1 MLTDKA
7 SIEKGIRFWS
17 VGILGGLLVML
28 GASLYFIDQEKKEAE
43 ARLYETAE
51 YVKVQSSSVTHYNEA
66 SESQALLRLIESVRQ
81 VGTNLKAEKETGRS
95 TEEALLQQNIR
106 GLWLSGILILD
117 EKGETTESF
126 TKMPSAEEALAGI
139 LSRDVVKD
147 CARYPEK
154 TYSQRLRLP
163 DGAYI
168 DMAACGRMDKPGI
181 IVVYQYTPAQYAR
194 TYTLMIQSLL
204 AGYNPLTDGTILVA
218 DDGQVIASNNQAL
231 IGEETKHLPVV
242 QALKV
247 KENAGSRRLVNI
259 SEEQAY
265 GIMLR
270 QRDYYIYVYMPD
282 TKVFAALPQN
292 LGIIFALYLFTLS
305 AFFMY
310 RYRSQMLHQ
319 KEEKEKEE
327 AYRKSLLEEARRAD
341 AANVAKTEFLQRM
354 SHDIRTPINGIIGM
368 LAVAE
373 RYPDDL
379 KKQVECRGKI
389 SKAFQLLLELINE
402 VLDMGK
408 LESGEVVLEEKSFH
422 LQELLNEV
430 LTVIEKL
437 AQERG
442 IEVIK
447 RDLSVT
453 HWNLIGSSGHL
464 KRLLMNIM
472 GNAVKYNKDHGKIIL
487 SLREDESE
495 DGRAFYT
502 FICEDT
508 GIGMSEEY
516 QKRIFEP
523 FTREDESV
531 KTLYNGT
538 GLGMPIAKKLTETMG
553 GSISFTSQRGK
564 GTTFTVKLP
573 FLIDK
578 SAGKA
583 EKTTE
588 EAEASIK
595 GVRILLVEDNELNM
609 EISEFI
615 VAEKG
620 AVVTKAWN
628 GKEAVETFA
637 NAPEGAFD
645 VILMDV
651 MMPVMDGCKAAKEI
665 RALPRKDAKTIPI
678 IAMTANAFTDDKI
691 RTREAGMNEHL
702 SKPLAPDLVVKTIA
716 KFLGKK

>member
-7 SIEKGIRFWS
+7 SFEKGIRFWS
-17 VGILGGLLVML
+17 TGILGGLLVML
-28 GASLYFIDQEKKEAE
+28 GASLYFIDQEKTAAE
-43 ARLYETAE
+43 ARLCETAE

-66 SESQALLRLIESVRQ
+66 LESQSLLRLIESVRQ
-81 VGTNLKAEKETGRS
+81 VGISLKAEKETGRS
-95 TEEALLQQNIR
+95 TEVSLLQQNIR
-106 GLWLSGILILD
+106 GLWLSGILLLD
-117 EKGETTESF
+117 EKGETKESV

-154 TYSQRLRLP
+154 IYSQRLRLP
-163 DGAYI
+163 DGAYV
-168 DMAACGRMDKPGI
+168 DMAASGRLDKPGI
-181 IVVYQYTPAQYAR
+181 IVAYHYTPAAYAR

-218 DDGQVIASNNQAL
+218 DDGQVIASNNKSL
-231 IGEETKHLPVV
+231 IGEETKNLPVV
-242 QALKV
+242 QALK
-247 KENAGSRRLVNI
+247 KGAGSRQLVNI
-259 SEEQAY
+259 SEEEAY

-270 QRDYYIYVYMPD
+270 QRDHYIYVYLPD
-282 TKVFAALPQN
+282 SKVFAALPKN
-292 LGIIFALYLFTLS
+292 LGIAFVLYLLTLS
-305 AFFMY
+305 GFFMY
-310 RYRSQMLHQ
+310 RYRAQMLRQ
-319 KEEKEKEE
+319 KEEKETEE
-327 AYRKSLLEEARRAD
+327 AYRKSLQEEARRAD

-368 LAVAE
+368 LAVSK
-373 RYPDDL
+373 RYRDDL
-379 KKQVECRGKI
+379 KKRDECHEKI
-389 SKAFQLLLELINE
+389 SKASNLLLELINE

-408 LESGEVVLEEKSFH
+408 LESGEVVLEEKPFS
-422 LQELLNEV
+422 LWEVSKEV

-437 AQERG
+437 AQERD
-442 IEVIK
+442 IEIIK
-447 RDLSVT
+447 GDLLVT
-453 HWNLIGSSGHL
+453 HWNVIGSPSHL
-464 KRLLMNIM
+464 KRLLMNII

-487 SLREDESE
+487 SLREDEGE

-502 FICEDT
+502 FTCEDT
-508 GIGMSEEY
+508 GIGMSREY

-531 KTLYNGT
+531 KTAYTGT
-538 GLGMPIAKKLTETMG
+538 GLGMPIAKKLAETMG
-553 GSISFTSQRGK
+553 GSITFTSQKGE

-578 SAGKA
+578 EATKA
-583 EKTTE
+583 EKTVE
-588 EAEASIK
+588 EAKASLK
-595 GVRILLVEDNELNM
+595 GVHILLVEDNELNM
-609 EISEFI
+609 EISDFI
-615 VAEKG
+615 VTEKG

-637 NAPEGAFD
+637 SAPEGSFD

-651 MMPVMDGCKAAKEI
+651 MMPVMDGCEAAKEI
-665 RALPRKDAKTIPI
+665 RSLPRKDAKEIPI

-691 RTREAGMNEHL
+691 RTREAGMNEHI
-702 SKPLAPDLVVKTIA
+702 SKPLDPNLVLKTIA

>member
-43 ARLYETAE
+43 ERLYETAE

-106 GLWLSGILILD
+106 GLWLSGILLLD
-117 EKGETTESF
+117 EKGETKESV
-126 TKMPSAEEALAGI
+126 TKAPFAEEALAGI

-154 TYSQRLRLP
+154 IYSQRLRLP
-163 DGAYI
+163 DGAYV
-168 DMAACGRMDKPGI
+168 DMAASGRLDKPGI
-181 IVVYQYTPAQYAR
+181 IVAYHYTPAEYAR

-247 KENAGSRRLVNI
+247 KENAGNRRLVNI

-270 QRDYYIYVYMPD
+270 QRDHYIYVYLPD
-282 TKVFAALPQN
+282 TEVFAALPKN
-292 LGIIFALYLFTLS
+292 LSIAFALYLLILTG
-305 AFFMY
+305 FFMY
-310 RYRSQMLHQ
+310 HYRSQMLRQ
-319 KEEKEKEE
+319 QEEKEKEE
-327 AYRKSLLEEARRAD
+327 AYRKSLQEEARRAD

-379 KKQVECRGKI
+379 KKQDECREKI
-389 SKAFQLLLELINE
+389 SKASQLLLELINE

-442 IEVIK
+442 IDVIK
-447 RDLSVT
+447 RDISVT
-453 HWNLIGSSGHL
+453 HWNLIGSPGHL

-553 GSISFTSQRGK
+553 GSISFTSQK
-564 GTTFTVKLP
+564 GEGTAFTVKLP

-578 SAGKA
+578 TAGKA

-702 SKPLAPDLVVKTIA
+702 SKPLAPDLVVKTIT

>member
-7 SIEKGIRFWS
+7 SIQKGIRFWS

-66 SESQALLRLIESVRQ
+66 LESQSLLRLIESVRQ
-81 VGTNLKAEKETGRS
+81 VGINLKAEKEMGRS

-106 GLWLSGILILD
+106 GLWLSGILLLD

-147 CARYPEK
+147 CARCPEK
-154 TYSQRLRLP
+154 TYSQRLRLS

-181 IVVYQYTPAQYAR
+181 VAYHYTPAEYAR

-218 DDGQVIASNNQAL
+218 DDGQVIASNDQAL

-242 QALKV
+242 QALK
-247 KENAGSRRLVNI
+247 ENAGSRHLVNI
-259 SEEQAY
+259 SEEAVY

-270 QRDYYIYVYMPD
+270 QRDHYIYVYLPD

-292 LGIIFALYLFTLS
+292 LGIGFFLYLFTLS

-327 AYRKSLLEEARRAD
+327 AYRKSLQEEARRAD

-368 LAVAE
+368 LAVAK

-379 KKQVECRGKI
+379 KKQDECREKIGKA
-389 SKAFQLLLELINE
+389 SHLLLELINE

-453 HWNLIGSSGHL
+453 HWNLIGSPGHL

-495 DGRAFYT
+495 DGRAFYM
-502 FICEDT
+502 FICKDT

-531 KTLYNGT
+531 KTAYNGT
-538 GLGMPIAKKLTETMG
+538 GLGMPIAKKLAETMG
-553 GSISFTSQRGK
+553 GSISFTSQRGE
-564 GTTFTVKLP
+564 GTAFTVKLP

-578 SAGKA
+578 AAGKA
-583 EKTTE
+583 EETAE

-637 NAPEGAFD
+637 KAPEGAFD

-651 MMPVMDGCKAAKEI
+651 MMPVMDGCEAAKEI
-665 RALPRKDAKTIPI
+665 RVLPRKDAKTIPI

-702 SKPLAPDLVVKTIA
+702 SKPLAPDLVVKTIT

>member
-51 YVKVQSSSVTHYNEA
+51 YVKVQSSGVTHYNEA

-81 VGTNLKAEKETGRS
+81 VGTNLKAEKEMGRS

-154 TYSQRLRLP
+154 TYLQRLRLP

-218 DDGQVIASNNQAL
+218 DDGQVIASNDQAL
-231 IGEETKHLPVV
+231 IGEKTKHLPVV
-242 QALKV
+242 QALK
-247 KENAGSRRLVNI
+247 ENAGSRHLVNI
-259 SEEQAY
+259 SEEYAY

-292 LGIIFALYLFTLS
+292 LGIIFALYLVILS

-319 KEEKEKEE
+319 KEEKEREE
-327 AYRKSLLEEARRAD
+327 TYRKSLQEEARRAD

-368 LAVAE
+368 LAVAK

-379 KKQVECRGKI
+379 KKQDECREKI
-389 SKAFQLLLELINE
+389 SKASQLLLELINE

-408 LESGEVVLEEKSFH
+408 LESGEVVLEEKPFH

-453 HWNLIGSSGHL
+453 HWNLIGSPGHL
-464 KRLLMNIM
+464 KRLMMNIM

-502 FICEDT
+502 FICKDT

-553 GSISFTSQRGK
+553 GSISFTSQRGE
-564 GTTFTVKLP
+564 GTAFTVKLP

-578 SAGKA
+578 AAGKA
-583 EKTTE
+583 EETAE

-651 MMPVMDGCKAAKEI
+651 MMPVMDGCEAAKEI

-678 IAMTANAFTDDKI
+678 IAMTANAFADDKI

-702 SKPLAPDLVVKTIA
+702 SKPLAPDLVVKTIT

>member
-28 GASLYFIDQEKKEAE
+28 GASLYFIGQEKKEAE

-81 VGTNLKAEKETGRS
+81 VGTNLKAEKEMGRS

-106 GLWLSGILILD
+106 GLWLSGILLLD

-126 TKMPSAEEALAGI
+126 TKAPFAEEALAGI

-163 DGAYI
+163 DGGYI

-218 DDGQVIASNNQAL
+218 DDGQVIASNDKAL
-231 IGEETKHLPVV
+231 IGEKTKHLPVV
-242 QALKV
+242 QALK
-247 KENAGSRRLVNI
+247 ENAGSRHLVNI
-259 SEEQAY
+259 SEEYAY

-292 LGIIFALYLFTLS
+292 LGIIFALYLVILS

-319 KEEKEKEE
+319 KEEKEREE
-327 AYRKSLLEEARRAD
+327 TYRKSLQEEARRAD

-368 LAVAE
+368 LAVAK

-379 KKQVECRGKI
+379 KKQDECREKI
-389 SKAFQLLLELINE
+389 TKASQLLLELINE

-453 HWNLIGSSGHL
+453 HWNLIGSPGHL
-464 KRLLMNIM
+464 KRLMMNIM

-531 KTLYNGT
+531 KTAYTGT
-538 GLGMPIAKKLTETMG
+538 GLGMPIAKKLAETMG
-553 GSISFTSQRGK
+553 GSISFTSQKGE

-578 SAGKA
+578 AAGRA
-583 EKTTE
+583 EKTTN

-609 EISEFI
+609 EISDFI
-615 VAEKG
+615 VTEKG

-637 NAPEGAFD
+637 KAPEGAFD

-651 MMPVMDGCKAAKEI
+651 TMPVMDGCEAAKEI

-702 SKPLAPDLVVKTIA
+702 SKPLAPDLVVKTIT

>member
-28 GASLYFIDQEKKEAE
+28 GASLYFIGQEKKEAE

-106 GLWLSGILILD
+106 GLWLSGILILG
-117 EKGETTESF
+117 EEGETRESVSQ
-126 TKMPSAEEALAGI
+126 MPSAEEALADI

-168 DMAACGRMDKPGI
+168 DMAACGRLDKPGI
-181 IVVYQYTPAQYAR
+181 IVVYQYTPAAYAR

-204 AGYNPLTDGTILVA
+204 AGYNPMMDGTILVTN
-218 DDGQVIASNNQAL
+218 DGLVIASNDQAL
-231 IGEETKHLPVV
+231 IGKETKDLPVV
-242 QALKV
+242 QALK
-247 KENAGSRRLVNI
+247 ENAGSRQLVNV

-270 QRDYYIYVYMPD
+270 QYDHYIYVYLPD

-292 LGIIFALYLFTLS
+292 LGITLALYLFALS
-305 AFFMY
+305 TVFIY

-319 KEEKEKEE
+319 KEEKEREE
-327 AYRKSLLEEARRAD
+327 IYRKSLQEEARRAD
-341 AANVAKTEFLQRM
+341 AANIAKTEFLQRM

-379 KKQVECRGKI
+379 KKQDECREKI
-389 SKAFQLLLELINE
+389 SKASQLLLELINE

-408 LESGEVVLEEKSFH
+408 LESGEVVPEEKSFH

-437 AQERG
+437 AQERD
-442 IEVIK
+442 IEVI
-447 RDLSVT
+447 RENFSVT
-453 HWNLIGSSGHL
+453 HWDVVGSPGHV
-464 KRLLMNIM
+464 KRLMMNIL

-487 SLREDESE
+487 SLREEE
-495 DGRAFYT
+495 GEEGRAVYT
-502 FICEDT
+502 FTCEDT
-508 GIGMSEEY
+508 GIGMSREY

-531 KTLYNGT
+531 KTAYNGT

-553 GSISFTSQRGK
+553 GSISFTSEKGK
-564 GTTFTVKLP
+564 GTTFTITLP

-578 SAGKA
+578 AAGRA

-588 EAEASIK
+588 EAEASIR

-615 VAEKG
+615 IAEKG

-665 RALPRKDAKTIPI
+665 RALPRKDAKAIPI
-678 IAMTANAFTDDKI
+678 IAMTANAFTEDKI

>member
-1 MLTDKA
+1 MRTDKA
-7 SIEKGIRFWS
+7 SIKKGIRFWS
-17 VGILGGLLVML
+17 VGFLGGLLVML
-28 GASLYFIDQEKKEAE
+28 GASLYFIDHEKKEAE

-81 VGTNLKAEKETGRS
+81 VGTNLKAEKEMGRS

-106 GLWLSGILILD
+106 GLWLSGILILG
-117 EKGETTESF
+117 EEGETRESV
-126 TKMPSAEEALAGI
+126 TQTPSVEEALADI

-168 DMAACGRMDKPGI
+168 DMAACGRLDKPGI
-181 IVVYQYTPAQYAR
+181 IVVYQYTPAAYAR

-204 AGYNPLTDGTILVA
+204 AGYNPMTDGTILVA
-218 DDGQVIASNNQAL
+218 DGGQVIASNDQAL
-231 IGEETKHLPVV
+231 IGKETKDLPVV
-242 QALKV
+242 QALK
-247 KENAGSRRLVNI
+247 ENAGSRQLVNI
-259 SEEQAY
+259 SEEQVY
-265 GIMLR
+265 GIMVR
-270 QRDYYIYVYMPD
+270 QSDYYIYVYLPD

-292 LGIIFALYLFTLS
+292 LGITLALYLLTLF

-310 RYRSQMLHQ
+310 HYRSQMLHQ

-327 AYRKSLLEEARRAD
+327 EYRKSLQEEARRAD

-354 SHDIRTPINGIIGM
+354 SHDIRTPINGIICM

-379 KKQVECRGKI
+379 KKQNECREKI
-389 SKAFQLLLELINE
+389 RKASQLLLELINE

-408 LESGEVVLEEKSFH
+408 LESGEVVLEESSFN
-422 LQELLNEV
+422 LKDLSNEV

-437 AQERG
+437 AEERD
-442 IEVIK
+442 IEVI
-447 RDLSVT
+447 RENFSVT
-453 HWNLIGSSGHL
+453 HWDVVGSPGHV
-464 KRLLMNIM
+464 KRLMMNIL

-487 SLREDESE
+487 SLREEE
-495 DGRAFYT
+495 GEEGRAVYT
-502 FICEDT
+502 FTCEDT
-508 GIGMSEEY
+508 GIGMSREY

-531 KTLYNGT
+531 KTAYNGT

-553 GSISFTSQRGK
+553 GSISFTSEKGK
-564 GTTFTVKLP
+564 GTTFTITLP

-578 SAGKA
+578 AAGRA

-588 EAEASIK
+588 EAEASIRD
-595 GVRILLVEDNELNM
+595 VRILLVEDNELNM

-615 VAEKG
+615 IAEKG

-651 MMPVMDGCKAAKEI
+651 MMPVMDGCEATKEI
-665 RALPRKDAKTIPI
+665 RALPRKDAKRVPI
-678 IAMTANAFTDDKI
+678 IAMTANAFTEDKI

>member
-1 MLTDKA
+1 MGL
-7 SIEKGIRFWS
+7 
-17 VGILGGLLVML
+17 LGGLLVML

-51 YVKVQSSSVTHYNEA
+51 YVKVQSSIVTHYNEA
-66 SESQALLRLIESVRQ
+66 AESQSLLRLIESVRQ

-106 GLWLSGILILD
+106 GLWLSGILILG
-117 EKGETTESF
+117 EEGETRESVSQ
-126 TKMPSAEEALAGI
+126 MPSAEEALADI

-168 DMAACGRMDKPGI
+168 DMAACGRLDKPGI
-181 IVVYQYTPAQYAR
+181 IVVYQYTPAAYAR

-204 AGYNPLTDGTILVA
+204 AGYNPMMDGTILVTN
-218 DDGQVIASNNQAL
+218 DGLVIASNDQAL
-231 IGEETKHLPVV
+231 IGKETKDLPVV
-242 QALKV
+242 QALK
-247 KENAGSRRLVNI
+247 ENAGSRQLVNV

-270 QRDYYIYVYMPD
+270 QYDHYIYVYLPD

-292 LGIIFALYLFTLS
+292 LGITLVLYLFTLS

-319 KEEKEKEE
+319 KEEKEREE
-327 AYRKSLLEEARRAD
+327 TYRKSLQEEARRAD
-341 AANVAKTEFLQRM
+341 AANIAKTEFLQRM

-368 LAVAE
+368 LAVAK

-379 KKQVECRGKI
+379 KKQDECREKI
-389 SKAFQLLLELINE
+389 SKASQLLLELINE

-453 HWNLIGSSGHL
+453 HWNLIGSPGHL

-487 SLREDESE
+487 SLREEE
-495 DGRAFYT
+495 GEEGRAVYT
-502 FICEDT
+502 FTCEDT
-508 GIGMSEEY
+508 GIGMSREY

-531 KTLYNGT
+531 KTAYNGT

-553 GSISFTSQRGK
+553 GSISFTSEKGK
-564 GTTFTVKLP
+564 GTTFTITLP

-578 SAGKA
+578 AAGRA

-588 EAEASIK
+588 EAEASIR

-615 VAEKG
+615 IAEKG

-665 RALPRKDAKTIPI
+665 RALPRKDAKRVPI
-678 IAMTANAFTDDKI
+678 IAMTANAFTEDKI

>member
-28 GASLYFIDQEKKEAE
+28 GASLYFIGQEKKEAE

-81 VGTNLKAEKETGRS
+81 VGTNLKAEKEMGRS

-106 GLWLSGILILD
+106 GLWLSGILLLD

-126 TKMPSAEEALAGI
+126 TKAPFAEEALAGI

-163 DGAYI
+163 DGGYI

-218 DDGQVIASNNQAL
+218 DDGQVIASNDKAL
-231 IGEETKHLPVV
+231 IGEKTKHLPVV
-242 QALKV
+242 QALK
-247 KENAGSRRLVNI
+247 ENAGSRHLVNI
-259 SEEQAY
+259 SEEYAY

-292 LGIIFALYLFTLS
+292 LGIIFALYLVILS

-319 KEEKEKEE
+319 KEEKEREE
-327 AYRKSLLEEARRAD
+327 TYRKSLQEEARRAD

-368 LAVAE
+368 LAVAK

-379 KKQVECRGKI
+379 KKQDECREKI
-389 SKAFQLLLELINE
+389 TKASQLLLELINE

-453 HWNLIGSSGHL
+453 HWNLIGSPGHL
-464 KRLLMNIM
+464 KRLMMNIM

-531 KTLYNGT
+531 KTAYTGT
-538 GLGMPIAKKLTETMG
+538 GLGMPIAKKLAETMG
-553 GSISFTSQRGK
+553 GSISFTSQKGE

-578 SAGKA
+578 AAGRA
-583 EKTTE
+583 EKTTN

-609 EISEFI
+609 EISDFI
-615 VAEKG
+615 VTEKG

-637 NAPEGAFD
+637 KAPEGAFD

-651 MMPVMDGCKAAKEI
+651 MMPVMDGCEAAKEI
-665 RALPRKDAKTIPI
+665 RALPSKDAKTIPI

-702 SKPLAPDLVVKTIA
+702 SKPLAPDLVVKTIT

>member
-1 MLTDKA
+1 MGL
-7 SIEKGIRFWS
+7 
-17 VGILGGLLVML
+17 LGGLLVML

-43 ARLYETAE
+43 VRLYETAE

-66 SESQALLRLIESVRQ
+66 AESQALLRLIESVRQ
-81 VGTNLKAEKETGRS
+81 VGLNLKAEKEMGRS
-95 TEEALLQQNIR
+95 TEDALLKQNIR
-106 GLWLSGILILD
+106 GLWLSGILILG
-117 EKGETTESF
+117 EEGETRESVSQ
-126 TKMPSAEEALAGI
+126 MPSAEEALADI

-218 DDGQVIASNNQAL
+218 DDGQVIASNDQAL

-242 QALKV
+242 QALK
-247 KENAGSRRLVNI
+247 ENAGSRHLVNI
-259 SEEQAY
+259 SEEYAY

-292 LGIIFALYLFTLS
+292 LGIIFALYLVILS

-319 KEEKEKEE
+319 KEEKEREE
-327 AYRKSLLEEARRAD
+327 TYRKSLQEEARRAD

-379 KKQVECRGKI
+379 KKQDECREKI
-389 SKAFQLLLELINE
+389 SKASQLLLELINE

-408 LESGEVVLEEKSFH
+408 LESGEVVLEESSFN
-422 LQELLNEV
+422 LKDLSNEV

-437 AQERG
+437 AEERD
-442 IEVIK
+442 IEVI
-447 RDLSVT
+447 RENFSVT
-453 HWNLIGSSGHL
+453 HWDVVGSPGHV
-464 KRLLMNIM
+464 KRLMMNIL

-487 SLREDESE
+487 SLREEE
-495 DGRAFYT
+495 GEEGRAVYT
-502 FICEDT
+502 FTCEDT
-508 GIGMSEEY
+508 GIGMSREY

-531 KTLYNGT
+531 KTAYNGT

-553 GSISFTSQRGK
+553 GSISFTSEKGK
-564 GTTFTVKLP
+564 GTTFTITLP

-578 SAGKA
+578 AAGRA
-583 EKTTE
+583 EITTE
-588 EAEASIK
+588 EAEASIR

-615 VAEKG
+615 IAEKG

-651 MMPVMDGCKAAKEI
+651 MMPVMDGCEATKEI
-665 RALPRKDAKTIPI
+665 RALPRKDAKAIPI
-678 IAMTANAFTDDKI
+678 IAMTANAFTEDKI

>member
-7 SIEKGIRFWS
+7 SFEKGIRFWS

-28 GASLYFIDQEKKEAE
+28 GVSLYFLDQEKKEAE

-66 SESQALLRLIESVRQ
+66 LESQSLLRLIESVRQ
-81 VGTNLKAEKETGRS
+81 VGTRLKAEKETGRS

-106 GLWLSGILILD
+106 GLWLSGILLLD
-117 EKGETTESF
+117 EKGATKESV
-126 TKMPSAEEALAGI
+126 TKVPFAEEALAGI

-154 TYSQRLRLP
+154 IYSQRLRLP
-163 DGAYI
+163 DGAYV
-168 DMAACGRMDKPGI
+168 DMAASGRLDKPGI
-181 IVVYQYTPAQYAR
+181 IVAYHYTPAEYAR

-204 AGYNPLTDGTILVA
+204 AGYNPLTEGTILVA
-218 DDGQVIASNNQAL
+218 DDGQVIASNDKSL

-242 QALKV
+242 QALK
-247 KENAGSRRLVNI
+247 KSAGSRQLVNI
-259 SEEQAY
+259 SEEEAY

-270 QRDYYIYVYMPD
+270 QRDHYIYVYLPD

-292 LGIIFALYLFTLS
+292 LGIAFVLYLLTLS
-305 AFFMY
+305 GFFMY
-310 RYRSQMLHQ
+310 HYRSQMLRQ

-368 LAVAE
+368 LAVSK
-373 RYPDDL
+373 RYRDDL
-379 KKQVECRGKI
+379 KKRDECHEKI
-389 SKAFQLLLELINE
+389 SKASNLLLELINE

-408 LESGEVVLEEKSFH
+408 LESGEVVLEEKPFS
-422 LQELLNEV
+422 LWEVSKEV

-437 AQERG
+437 AQERD
-442 IEVIK
+442 IEII
-447 RDLSVT
+447 RGDLAVT
-453 HWNLIGSSGHL
+453 HWDVIGSPGHL
-464 KRLLMNIM
+464 KRLMMNIL

-487 SLREDESE
+487 SLREDEGE
-495 DGRAFYT
+495 DGRALFT
-502 FICEDT
+502 FTCQDT

-516 QKRIFEP
+516 QKRIFDP
-523 FTREDESV
+523 FTREDESI
-531 KTLYNGT
+531 KTAYTGT
-538 GLGMPIAKKLTETMG
+538 GLGMPIAKKLAETMG
-553 GSISFTSQRGK
+553 GSISFVSRQGV
-564 GTTFTVKLP
+564 GTTFTVKIPL
-573 FLIDK
+573 LIDQNA
-578 SAGKA
+578 SQT
-583 EKTTE
+583 EKTFE
-588 EAEASIK
+588 EAKASIE

-637 NAPEGAFD
+637 SAPEGSFD

-651 MMPVMDGCKAAKEI
+651 MMPVMDGCEAAKEI
-665 RALPRKDAKTIPI
+665 RSLPRKDAKEIPI
-678 IAMTANAFTDDKI
+678 IAMTANAFTEDKI
-691 RTREAGMNEHL
+691 RTQEAGMNEHL
-702 SKPLAPDLVVKTIA
+702 SKPLDPNLVVKTIA
-716 KFLGKK
+716 KFWGKK

>member
-28 GASLYFIDQEKKEAE
+28 GASLYFIGQEKKEAE

-81 VGTNLKAEKETGRS
+81 VGTNLKAEKEMGRS

-106 GLWLSGILILD
+106 GLWLSGILLLD

-126 TKMPSAEEALAGI
+126 TKAPFAEEALAGI

-163 DGAYI
+163 DGGYI

-218 DDGQVIASNNQAL
+218 DDGQVIASNDQAL
-231 IGEETKHLPVV
+231 IGEKTKHLPVV
-242 QALKV
+242 QALK
-247 KENAGSRRLVNI
+247 ENAGSRHLVNI
-259 SEEQAY
+259 SEEYAY

-292 LGIIFALYLFTLS
+292 LGIIFALYLVILS

-319 KEEKEKEE
+319 KEEKEREE
-327 AYRKSLLEEARRAD
+327 TYRKSLQEEARRAD

-368 LAVAE
+368 LAVAK

-379 KKQVECRGKI
+379 KKQDECREKI
-389 SKAFQLLLELINE
+389 TKASQLLLELINE

-453 HWNLIGSSGHL
+453 HWNLIGSPGHL

-531 KTLYNGT
+531 KTAYNGT
-538 GLGMPIAKKLTETMG
+538 GLGMPIAKKLAETMG
-553 GSISFTSQRGK
+553 GSISFTSQK
-564 GTTFTVKLP
+564 GEGTAFTVKLP

-578 SAGKA
+578 AAGKA
-583 EKTTE
+583 EETAE

-637 NAPEGAFD
+637 KAPEGAFD

-651 MMPVMDGCKAAKEI
+651 MMPVMDGCEAAKEI

-702 SKPLAPDLVVKTIA
+702 SKPLAPDLVVKTIT

>member
-28 GASLYFIDQEKKEAE
+28 GASLYFIDQEKKAAE

-81 VGTNLKAEKETGRS
+81 VGTNLKAEKEMGRS

-154 TYSQRLRLP
+154 TYSQRLRLS
-163 DGAYI
+163 DGGYI

-218 DDGQVIASNNQAL
+218 DDGQVIASNDKAL
-231 IGEETKHLPVV
+231 IGEKTKHLPVV
-242 QALKV
+242 QALK
-247 KENAGSRRLVNI
+247 ENAGSRHFVNI
-259 SEEQAY
+259 SEEYAY

-292 LGIIFALYLFTLS
+292 LGIIFVLYLFTLS

-319 KEEKEKEE
+319 KEEKEREE
-327 AYRKSLLEEARRAD
+327 TYRKSLQEEARRAD

-368 LAVAE
+368 LAVAK

-379 KKQVECRGKI
+379 KKQDECREKI
-389 SKAFQLLLELINE
+389 SKASQLLLELINE

-453 HWNLIGSSGHL
+453 HWNLIGSPGHL

-553 GSISFTSQRGK
+553 GSISFTSQKGK
-564 GTTFTVKLP
+564 GTTFTITLP

-578 SAGKA
+578 SAGRA
-583 EKTTE
+583 QKTTE
-588 EAEASIK
+588 EAETSIK

-637 NAPEGAFD
+637 KAPEGAFD

-651 MMPVMDGCKAAKEI
+651 MMPVMDGCEAAKEI
-665 RALPRKDAKTIPI
+665 RALPREDAKTIPI
-678 IAMTANAFTDDKI
+678 IAMTANAFADDKI

-702 SKPLAPDLVVKTIA
+702 SKPLAPDLVVKTIT

>member
-7 SIEKGIRFWS
+7 SIKKGIRFWS

-28 GASLYFIDQEKKEAE
+28 GASLYFIDHEKKEAE

-81 VGTNLKAEKETGRS
+81 VGTNLKAEKEMGRS

-106 GLWLSGILILD
+106 GLWLSGILILG
-117 EKGETTESF
+117 EEGETRESV
-126 TKMPSAEEALAGI
+126 TQTPSVEEALADI

-168 DMAACGRMDKPGI
+168 DMAACGRLDKPGI
-181 IVVYQYTPAQYAR
+181 IVVYQYTPAAYAR

-204 AGYNPLTDGTILVA
+204 AGYNPMTDGTILVA
-218 DDGQVIASNNQAL
+218 DGGQVIASNDQAL
-231 IGEETKHLPVV
+231 IGKETKDLPVV
-242 QALKV
+242 QALK
-247 KENAGSRRLVNI
+247 ENAGSRQLVNI
-259 SEEQAY
+259 SEEQVY
-265 GIMLR
+265 GIMVR
-270 QRDYYIYVYMPD
+270 QSDYYIYAYLPD
-282 TKVFAALPQN
+282 KKVFAALPQN
-292 LGIIFALYLFTLS
+292 LGITLALYLLTLF

-310 RYRSQMLHQ
+310 HYRSQMLHQ

-327 AYRKSLLEEARRAD
+327 EYRKSLQEEARRAD

-379 KKQVECRGKI
+379 KKQDECREKI
-389 SKAFQLLLELINE
+389 SKASQLLLELINE

-408 LESGEVVLEEKSFH
+408 LESGEVVLEESSFN
-422 LQELLNEV
+422 LKDLSNEV

-437 AQERG
+437 AEERD
-442 IEVIK
+442 IEVIWENF
-447 RDLSVT
+447 SVT
-453 HWNLIGSSGHL
+453 HWDVVGSPGHV
-464 KRLLMNIM
+464 KRLMMNIL

-487 SLREDESE
+487 SLREEE
-495 DGRAFYT
+495 GEEGRAVYIFT
-502 FICEDT
+502 CEDT
-508 GIGMSEEY
+508 GIGMSREY

-531 KTLYNGT
+531 KTAYNGT

-553 GSISFTSQRGK
+553 GSISFTSEKGK
-564 GTTFTVKLP
+564 GTTFTITLP

-578 SAGKA
+578 AA
-583 EKTTE
+583 VRAQKTTE
-588 EAEASIK
+588 EAEASIR

-615 VAEKG
+615 IAEKG

-651 MMPVMDGCKAAKEI
+651 MMPVMDGCEATKKI
-665 RALPRKDAKTIPI
+665 RALPRKDAKAIPI
-678 IAMTANAFTDDKI
+678 IAMTANAFTEDKI

>member
-1 MLTDKA
+1 
-7 SIEKGIRFWS
+7 
-17 VGILGGLLVML
+17 ML

-66 SESQALLRLIESVRQ
+66 LESQSLLRLIESVRQ
-81 VGTNLKAEKETGRS
+81 VGTNLKAEKEMGRS

-106 GLWLSGILILD
+106 GLWLSGILLLD

-154 TYSQRLRLP
+154 TYSQRLRLS
-163 DGAYI
+163 DGAYV
-168 DMAACGRMDKPGI
+168 DMAACGRLDKPGI
-181 IVVYQYTPAQYAR
+181 IVAYHYTPAEYAR

-204 AGYNPLTDGTILVA
+204 AGYNPMTDGTILVA
-218 DDGQVIASNNQAL
+218 DDGQVIASNDQAL
-231 IGEETKHLPVV
+231 IGEETKNLSVV
-242 QALKV
+242 QAL
-247 KENAGSRRLVNI
+247 KENAGSRHLVNI
-259 SEEQAY
+259 SEEAVY

-270 QRDYYIYVYMPD
+270 QRDHYIYVYLPD
-282 TKVFAALPQN
+282 TKVFVALPQN
-292 LGIIFALYLFTLS
+292 LGIVFFLYLFTLS

-319 KEEKEKEE
+319 KEEKEE
-327 AYRKSLLEEARRAD
+327 AYRKSLQEEARRAD

-379 KKQVECRGKI
+379 KKQDECREKI
-389 SKAFQLLLELINE
+389 SKASQLLLELINE

-453 HWNLIGSSGHL
+453 HWNLIGSPGHL
-464 KRLLMNIM
+464 KRLLMNSM

-553 GSISFTSQRGK
+553 GSISFTSQRGE
-564 GTTFTVKLP
+564 GTAFTVKLP

-578 SAGKA
+578 TAGKA

-637 NAPEGAFD
+637 KAPEGAFD

-702 SKPLAPDLVVKTIA
+702 SKPLAPDLVVKAIT

>member
-7 SIEKGIRFWS
+7 SIKKGIRFWS
-17 VGILGGLLVML
+17 VGLLGGLLVML
-28 GASLYFIDQEKKEAE
+28 GASLYFIDHEKKEAE

-66 SESQALLRLIESVRQ
+66 LESQSLLRLIESVRQ

-95 TEEALLQQNIR
+95 TEEALLKQNIR
-106 GLWLSGILILD
+106 GLWLSGILLLD

-126 TKMPSAEEALAGI
+126 TKAPFAEEALAGI
-139 LSRDVVKD
+139 LSKDVVKD

-181 IVVYQYTPAQYAR
+181 IVAYNYTPAQYAR

-218 DDGQVIASNNQAL
+218 DDGQVIASNDQAL

-242 QALKV
+242 QALK
-247 KENAGSRRLVNI
+247 ESAGSRQLVNI
-259 SEEQAY
+259 SEEAVY

-270 QRDYYIYVYMPD
+270 QRDHYIYVYLPD
-282 TKVFAALPQN
+282 TKIFAALPQD
-292 LGIIFALYLFTLS
+292 LGITLALYLLTLF

-310 RYRSQMLHQ
+310 HYRSQMLHQ

-327 AYRKSLLEEARRAD
+327 AYRKSLQEEARRAD
-341 AANVAKTEFLQRM
+341 AANIAKTEFLQRM

-368 LAVAE
+368 LAVAK

-379 KKQVECRGKI
+379 KKQDECREKI
-389 SKAFQLLLELINE
+389 SKASQLLLELINE

-408 LESGEVVLEEKSFH
+408 LESGEVVLEESPFNLK
-422 LQELLNEV
+422 ELANEV

-437 AQERG
+437 AEERD
-442 IEVIK
+442 IEII
-447 RDLSVT
+447 RENFSVT
-453 HWNLIGSSGHL
+453 HWDVVGSPGHV
-464 KRLLMNIM
+464 KRLMMNIL

-487 SLREDESE
+487 SLREEE
-495 DGRAFYT
+495 GEEGRAVYT
-502 FICEDT
+502 FTCEDT

-531 KTLYNGT
+531 KTAYNGT
-538 GLGMPIAKKLTETMG
+538 GLGMPIAKKLAETMG
-553 GSISFTSQRGK
+553 GSISFTSEKGK
-564 GTTFTVKLP
+564 GTTFTITLP

-578 SAGKA
+578 AAGRA

-615 VAEKG
+615 IAEKG

-637 NAPEGAFD
+637 KAPEGAFD

-651 MMPVMDGCKAAKEI
+651 MMPVMDGCEAAKEI
-665 RALPRKDAKTIPI
+665 RALPRKDAKRVPI
-678 IAMTANAFTDDKI
+678 IAMTANAFTEDKI

-716 KFLGKK
+716 KFLEKK

>member
-28 GASLYFIDQEKKEAE
+28 GASLYFIGQEKKEAE

-81 VGTNLKAEKETGRS
+81 VGTNLKAEKEMGRS

-126 TKMPSAEEALAGI
+126 TKAPFAEEALAGI
-139 LSRDVVKD
+139 LARDVVKD
-147 CARYPEK
+147 CVRYPEK

-163 DGAYI
+163 DGGYI

-218 DDGQVIASNNQAL
+218 DDGQVIASNDKAL
-231 IGEETKHLPVV
+231 IGEKTKHLPVV
-242 QALKV
+242 QALK
-247 KENAGSRRLVNI
+247 ENAGSRHLVNI
-259 SEEQAY
+259 SEEYAY

-292 LGIIFALYLFTLS
+292 LGILFALYLVILS

-319 KEEKEKEE
+319 KEEKEREE
-327 AYRKSLLEEARRAD
+327 TYRKSLQEEARRAD

-379 KKQVECRGKI
+379 KKQDECREKI
-389 SKAFQLLLELINE
+389 SKASQLLLELINE

-453 HWNLIGSSGHL
+453 HWNLIGSPGHL

-502 FICEDT
+502 FICKDT

-553 GSISFTSQRGK
+553 GSISFTSQRGE
-564 GTTFTVKLP
+564 GTAFTVKLP

-583 EKTTE
+583 EETAE

-637 NAPEGAFD
+637 KAPEGAFD

-651 MMPVMDGCKAAKEI
+651 MMPVMDGCEAAKEI

-702 SKPLAPDLVVKTIA
+702 SKPLEPDLVVKTIT

>member
-7 SIEKGIRFWS
+7 SIAKDIRFWS
-17 VGILGGLLVML
+17 MGLLGGLLVML
-28 GASLYFIDQEKKEAE
+28 GASLYFIDHEKKEAE

-81 VGTNLKAEKETGRS
+81 VGTNLKAEKEMGRS

-106 GLWLSGILILD
+106 GLWLSGILILG
-117 EKGETTESF
+117 EEGETRESVSQ
-126 TKMPSAEEALAGI
+126 MPSAEEALADI

-147 CARYPEK
+147 CARYTEK
-154 TYSQRLRLP
+154 TYSQRLRLS

-168 DMAACGRMDKPGI
+168 DMAACGRLDKPGI
-181 IVVYQYTPAQYAR
+181 IVVYQYTPAAYAR

-204 AGYNPLTDGTILVA
+204 AGYNPMTDSTILVTN
-218 DDGQVIASNNQAL
+218 DGLVIASNDQAL
-231 IGEETKHLPVV
+231 IGKETKDLPVV
-242 QALKV
+242 QALK
-247 KENAGSRRLVNI
+247 ENAGSRQLVNV

-265 GIMLR
+265 GIMLH
-270 QRDYYIYVYMPD
+270 QYDHYIYVYLPD

-292 LGIIFALYLFTLS
+292 LGITLALYLFTLS

-319 KEEKEKEE
+319 KEEKEREE
-327 AYRKSLLEEARRAD
+327 TYRKSLQEEARWAD
-341 AANVAKTEFLQRM
+341 AANIAKTEFLQRM

-379 KKQVECRGKI
+379 KKQDECREKI
-389 SKAFQLLLELINE
+389 SKASQLLLELINE

-453 HWNLIGSSGHL
+453 HWNLIGSPGHL

-487 SLREDESE
+487 SLWEDESE

-502 FICEDT
+502 FICKDT

-531 KTLYNGT
+531 KTAYNGT
-538 GLGMPIAKKLTETMG
+538 GLGMPIAKKLAETMG
-553 GSISFTSQRGK
+553 GSISFTSQK
-564 GTTFTVKLP
+564 GEGTAFTVKLP

-578 SAGKA
+578 AAGKA
-583 EKTTE
+583 ENTTE

-637 NAPEGAFD
+637 KAPEGAFD

-651 MMPVMDGCKAAKEI
+651 MMPVMDGCEAAKEI
-665 RALPRKDAKTIPI
+665 RALPRKDAKRVPI
-678 IAMTANAFTDDKI
+678 IAMTANAFTEDKI

-702 SKPLAPDLVVKTIA
+702 SKPLAPDLVVKTIT

>member
-1 MLTDKA
+1 M
-7 SIEKGIRFWS
+7 
-17 VGILGGLLVML
+17 
-28 GASLYFIDQEKKEAE
+28 
-43 ARLYETAE
+43 
-51 YVKVQSSSVTHYNEA
+51 
-66 SESQALLRLIESVRQ
+66 
-81 VGTNLKAEKETGRS
+81 
-95 TEEALLQQNIR
+95 
-106 GLWLSGILILD
+106 
-117 EKGETTESF
+117 
-126 TKMPSAEEALAGI
+126 
-139 LSRDVVKD
+139 
-147 CARYPEK
+147 
-154 TYSQRLRLP
+154 
-163 DGAYI
+163 
-168 DMAACGRMDKPGI
+168 
-181 IVVYQYTPAQYAR
+181 
-194 TYTLMIQSLL
+194 
-204 AGYNPLTDGTILVA
+204 TDGTILVA
-218 DDGQVIASNNQAL
+218 DDGQVIASNDQAL
-231 IGEETKHLPVV
+231 IGEETKNLSVV
-242 QALKV
+242 QAL
-247 KENAGSRRLVNI
+247 KENAGSRHLVNI
-259 SEEQAY
+259 SEEAVY

-270 QRDYYIYVYMPD
+270 QRDHYIYVYLPD
-282 TKVFAALPQN
+282 TKVFVALPQN
-292 LGIIFALYLFTLS
+292 LGIVFFLYLFTLS

-319 KEEKEKEE
+319 KEEKEE
-327 AYRKSLLEEARRAD
+327 AYRKSLQEEARRAD

-379 KKQVECRGKI
+379 KKQDECREKI
-389 SKAFQLLLELINE
+389 SKASQLLLELINE

-453 HWNLIGSSGHL
+453 HWNLIGSPGHL
-464 KRLLMNIM
+464 KRLLMNSM

-553 GSISFTSQRGK
+553 GSISFTSQRGE
-564 GTTFTVKLP
+564 GTAFTVKLP

-578 SAGKA
+578 TAGKA

-637 NAPEGAFD
+637 KAPEGAFD

-702 SKPLAPDLVVKTIA
+702 SKPLAPDLVVKAIT

>member
-1 MLTDKA
+1 M
-7 SIEKGIRFWS
+7 
-17 VGILGGLLVML
+17 
-28 GASLYFIDQEKKEAE
+28 
-43 ARLYETAE
+43 
-51 YVKVQSSSVTHYNEA
+51 KVQSSSVTHYNEA

-106 GLWLSGILILD
+106 GLWLSGILLLD
-117 EKGETTESF
+117 EKGETKESV

-154 TYSQRLRLP
+154 IYSQRLRLP

-218 DDGQVIASNNQAL
+218 DDGQVIASNDQAL
-231 IGEETKHLPVV
+231 IGEKTKYLPVV
-242 QALKV
+242 QALK
-247 KENAGSRRLVNI
+247 ENAGSRHLVNI
-259 SEEQAY
+259 SEEYAY

-292 LGIIFALYLFTLS
+292 LGIIFVLYLFTLS

-319 KEEKEKEE
+319 KEEKEREE
-327 AYRKSLLEEARRAD
+327 TYRKSLQEEARRAD

-368 LAVAE
+368 LAVAK

-379 KKQVECRGKI
+379 KKQDECREKI
-389 SKAFQLLLELINE
+389 SKASQLLLELINE

-453 HWNLIGSSGHL
+453 HWNLIGSPGHL

-553 GSISFTSQRGK
+553 GSISFTSQRGE
-564 GTTFTVKLP
+564 GTAFTVKLP

-588 EAEASIK
+588 EAEVSIK

-620 AVVTKAWN
+620 AVVT
-628 GKEAVETFA
+628 
-637 NAPEGAFD
+637 
-645 VILMDV
+645 
-651 MMPVMDGCKAAKEI
+651 
-665 RALPRKDAKTIPI
+665 
-678 IAMTANAFTDDKI
+678 
-691 RTREAGMNEHL
+691 
-702 SKPLAPDLVVKTIA
+702 
-716 KFLGKK
+716 

>member
-28 GASLYFIDQEKKEAE
+28 GASLYFIGQEKKEAE

-81 VGTNLKAEKETGRS
+81 VGTNLKAEKEMGRS

-106 GLWLSGILILD
+106 GLWLSGILLLD

-126 TKMPSAEEALAGI
+126 TKAPFAEEALAGI

-163 DGAYI
+163 DGGYI

-181 IVVYQYTPAQYAR
+181 IVVYQYIPAQYAR

-218 DDGQVIASNNQAL
+218 DDGQVIASNDKAL
-231 IGEETKHLPVV
+231 IGEKTKHLPVV
-242 QALKV
+242 QALK
-247 KENAGSRRLVNI
+247 ENAGSRHLVNI
-259 SEEQAY
+259 SEEYAY

-292 LGIIFALYLFTLS
+292 LGIIFALYLVILS

-319 KEEKEKEE
+319 KEEKEREE
-327 AYRKSLLEEARRAD
+327 TYRKSLQEEARRAD

-368 LAVAE
+368 LAVAK

-379 KKQVECRGKI
+379 KKQDECREKI
-389 SKAFQLLLELINE
+389 SKASQLLLELINE

-453 HWNLIGSSGHL
+453 HWNLIGSPGHL
-464 KRLLMNIM
+464 KRLMMNIM

-553 GSISFTSQRGK
+553 GSISFTSQRGE
-564 GTTFTVKLP
+564 GTAFTVKLP

-651 MMPVMDGCKAAKEI
+651 MMPVMDGCEAAKEI

-702 SKPLAPDLVVKTIA
+702 SKPLAPDLVVKTIT

>member
-7 SIEKGIRFWS
+7 SIAKGIRFWS
-17 VGILGGLLVML
+17 VGLLGGLLVML
-28 GASLYFIDQEKKEAE
+28 GASLYFIDHEKKEAE
-43 ARLYETAE
+43 VRLYETAE
-51 YVKVQSSSVTHYNEA
+51 YVKVQSSSVTNYNEA

-117 EKGETTESF
+117 EKGEIKESVN
-126 TKMPSAEEALAGI
+126 KMPSAEEALADI

-154 TYSQRLRLP
+154 NYSQRLRLP

-168 DMAACGRMDKPGI
+168 DMAACGRLDKPGI

-204 AGYNPLTDGTILVA
+204 AGYNPLTEGTILVA
-218 DDGQVIASNNQAL
+218 NDGQVIASNDKAL
-231 IGEETKHLPVV
+231 IGKETKHLPVV
-242 QALKV
+242 QVL
-247 KENAGSRRLVNI
+247 KENAGSRQLVNI
-259 SEEQAY
+259 SEEQVY

-270 QRDYYIYVYMPD
+270 QSDHYIYVYLPD

-292 LGIIFALYLFTLS
+292 LGIIFVLYLFTLS

-319 KEEKEKEE
+319 KEEKEREE
-327 AYRKSLLEEARRAD
+327 TYRKSLQEEARRAD

-368 LAVAE
+368 LAVAK

-379 KKQVECRGKI
+379 KKQDECREKI
-389 SKAFQLLLELINE
+389 SKASQLLLELINE

-453 HWNLIGSSGHL
+453 HWNLIGSPGHL

-495 DGRAFYT
+495 DGRVFYT
-502 FICEDT
+502 FICKDT

-538 GLGMPIAKKLTETMG
+538 GLGMPIAKKLAETMG
-553 GSISFTSQRGK
+553 GSISFTSQRGE

-583 EKTTE
+583 EETAE

-637 NAPEGAFD
+637 KAPEGAFD

-651 MMPVMDGCKAAKEI
+651 MMPVMDGCEAAKEI
-665 RALPRKDAKTIPI
+665 RALSRKDAKTIPI

-702 SKPLAPDLVVKTIA
+702 SKPLAPDLVVKTIT

>member
-7 SIEKGIRFWS
+7 SIQKGIRFWS

-28 GASLYFIDQEKKEAE
+28 GASLYFIDHEKKEAE

-81 VGTNLKAEKETGRS
+81 VGLNLKAEKEMGRS
-95 TEEALLQQNIR
+95 TEDALLKQNIR
-106 GLWLSGILILD
+106 GLWLSGILILG
-117 EKGETTESF
+117 EEGETRESVSQ
-126 TKMPSAEEALAGI
+126 MPSAEEALADI

-168 DMAACGRMDKPGI
+168 DMAACGRLDKPGI
-181 IVVYQYTPAQYAR
+181 IVVYQYTPVAYAR

-204 AGYNPLTDGTILVA
+204 AGYNPMTDGTILVTN
-218 DDGQVIASNNQAL
+218 DGLVIASNDQAL
-231 IGEETKHLPVV
+231 IGKETKDLPVV
-242 QALKV
+242 QALK
-247 KENAGSRRLVNI
+247 ENAGSRQLVNI
-259 SEEQAY
+259 SEEQVY
-265 GIMLR
+265 GIMVR
-270 QRDYYIYVYMPD
+270 QSDYYIYVYLPD

-292 LGIIFALYLFTLS
+292 LGIIFVLYLFTLS

-319 KEEKEKEE
+319 KEEKEREE
-327 AYRKSLLEEARRAD
+327 TYRKSLQEEARRAD
-341 AANVAKTEFLQRM
+341 AANIAKTEFLQRM

-379 KKQVECRGKI
+379 KKQDECREKI
-389 SKAFQLLLELINE
+389 SKASQLLLELINE

-408 LESGEVVLEEKSFH
+408 LESGEVVLEESSFN
-422 LQELLNEV
+422 LKDLSNEV

-437 AQERG
+437 AEERD
-442 IEVIK
+442 IEVI
-447 RDLSVT
+447 RENFSVT
-453 HWNLIGSSGHL
+453 HWDIVGSPGHV
-464 KRLLMNIM
+464 KRLMMNIL

-487 SLREDESE
+487 SLREEE
-495 DGRAFYT
+495 GEEGRAVYT
-502 FICEDT
+502 FTCEDT
-508 GIGMSEEY
+508 GIGMSREY

-531 KTLYNGT
+531 KTAYNGT

-553 GSISFTSQRGK
+553 GSISFTSEKGK
-564 GTTFTVKLP
+564 GTTFTITLP

-578 SAGKA
+578 AAGRA

-588 EAEASIK
+588 EAEASIR

-615 VAEKG
+615 IAEKG

-651 MMPVMDGCKAAKEI
+651 MMPVMDGCEATKEI
-665 RALPRKDAKTIPI
+665 RALPRKDAKRVPI
-678 IAMTANAFTDDKI
+678 IAMTANAFTEDKI

-702 SKPLAPDLVVKTIA
+702 SKPLAPDLVVKTIT

>member
-51 YVKVQSSSVTHYNEA
+51 YVKVQSSGVTHYNEA

-218 DDGQVIASNNQAL
+218 DDGQVIASNDQAL

-242 QALKV
+242 QALK
-247 KENAGSRRLVNI
+247 ENAGSRHLVNI
-259 SEEQAY
+259 SAY

-292 LGIIFALYLFTLS
+292 LGIIFVLYLFTLS

-319 KEEKEKEE
+319 KEEKEREE
-327 AYRKSLLEEARRAD
+327 TYRKSLQEEARRAD
-341 AANVAKTEFLQRM
+341 AANIAKTAFLQRM

-379 KKQVECRGKI
+379 KKQDECREKI
-389 SKAFQLLLELINE
+389 SKASQLLLELINE

-453 HWNLIGSSGHL
+453 HWNLIGSPGHL

-502 FICEDT
+502 FICKDT

-553 GSISFTSQRGK
+553 GSISFTSQRGE
-564 GTTFTVKLP
+564 GTAFTVKLP

-578 SAGKA
+578 AAGKA

-637 NAPEGAFD
+637 KAPEGAFD

-651 MMPVMDGCKAAKEI
+651 MMPIMDGCEAAKEI

-702 SKPLAPDLVVKTIA
+702 SKPLAPDLVVKTIT

>member
-1 MLTDKA
+1 MK
-7 SIEKGIRFWS
+7 
-17 VGILGGLLVML
+17 
-28 GASLYFIDQEKKEAE
+28 
-43 ARLYETAE
+43 
-51 YVKVQSSSVTHYNEA
+51 
-66 SESQALLRLIESVRQ
+66 
-81 VGTNLKAEKETGRS
+81 
-95 TEEALLQQNIR
+95 
-106 GLWLSGILILD
+106 
-117 EKGETTESF
+117 
-126 TKMPSAEEALAGI
+126 
-139 LSRDVVKD
+139 
-147 CARYPEK
+147 
-154 TYSQRLRLP
+154 
-163 DGAYI
+163 
-168 DMAACGRMDKPGI
+168 
-181 IVVYQYTPAQYAR
+181 
-194 TYTLMIQSLL
+194 
-204 AGYNPLTDGTILVA
+204 
-218 DDGQVIASNNQAL
+218 
-231 IGEETKHLPVV
+231 
-242 QALKV
+242 
-247 KENAGSRRLVNI
+247 
-259 SEEQAY
+259 
-265 GIMLR
+265 
-270 QRDYYIYVYMPD
+270 
-282 TKVFAALPQN
+282 
-292 LGIIFALYLFTLS
+292 
-305 AFFMY
+305 
-310 RYRSQMLHQ
+310 
-319 KEEKEKEE
+319 
-327 AYRKSLLEEARRAD
+327 
-341 AANVAKTEFLQRM
+341 
-354 SHDIRTPINGIIGM
+354 
-368 LAVAE
+368 
-373 RYPDDL
+373 
-379 KKQVECRGKI
+379 
-389 SKAFQLLLELINE
+389 
-402 VLDMGK
+402 
-408 LESGEVVLEEKSFH
+408 VVLEEKSFH

-430 LTVIEKL
+430 LTVIEKV

-447 RDLSVT
+447 RDFSVT
-453 HWNLIGSSGHL
+453 HWNLIGSPGHL

-531 KTLYNGT
+531 KTAYNGT
-538 GLGMPIAKKLTETMG
+538 GLGMPIAKKLTKTMG
-553 GSISFTSQRGK
+553 GSISFTSQRGE

-578 SAGKA
+578 SAGEV

-637 NAPEGAFD
+637 KAPEGAFD

-702 SKPLAPDLVVKTIA
+702 SKPLAPDLVVKTIT
-716 KFLGKK
+716 KFLGRSN

>member
-28 GASLYFIDQEKKEAE
+28 GASLYFIGQEKKEAE

-81 VGTNLKAEKETGRS
+81 VGTNLKAEKEMGRS

-106 GLWLSGILILD
+106 GLWLSGILLLD

-126 TKMPSAEEALAGI
+126 TKAPFAEEALAGI

-163 DGAYI
+163 DGGYI

-218 DDGQVIASNNQAL
+218 DDGQVIASNDKAL
-231 IGEETKHLPVV
+231 IGEKTKHLPVV
-242 QALKV
+242 QALK
-247 KENAGSRRLVNI
+247 ENAGSRHLVNI
-259 SEEQAY
+259 SEEYAY

-292 LGIIFALYLFTLS
+292 LGIIFALYLVILS

-319 KEEKEKEE
+319 KEEKEREE
-327 AYRKSLLEEARRAD
+327 TYRKSLQEEARRAD

-368 LAVAE
+368 LAVAK

-379 KKQVECRGKI
+379 KKQDECREKI
-389 SKAFQLLLELINE
+389 TKASQLLLELINE

-453 HWNLIGSSGHL
+453 HWNLIGSPGHL
-464 KRLLMNIM
+464 KRLMMNIM

-531 KTLYNGT
+531 KTAYTGT
-538 GLGMPIAKKLTETMG
+538 GLGMPIAKKLAETMG
-553 GSISFTSQRGK
+553 GSISFTSQKGE

-578 SAGKA
+578 AAGRA
-583 EKTTE
+583 EKTTN

-609 EISEFI
+609 EISDFI
-615 VAEKG
+615 VTEKG

-637 NAPEGAFD
+637 KAPEGAFD

-651 MMPVMDGCKAAKEI
+651 MMPVMDGCEAAKEI

-702 SKPLAPDLVVKTIA
+702 SKPLAPDLVVKTIT

>member
-7 SIEKGIRFWS
+7 SIAKDIRFWS
-17 VGILGGLLVML
+17 MGLLGGLLVML
-28 GASLYFIDQEKKEAE
+28 GASLYFIDHEKKEAE

-81 VGTNLKAEKETGRS
+81 VGTNLKAEKEMGRS

-106 GLWLSGILILD
+106 GLWLSGILILG
-117 EKGETTESF
+117 EEGETRESVSQ
-126 TKMPSAEEALAGI
+126 MPSAEEALADI

-147 CARYPEK
+147 CARYTEK
-154 TYSQRLRLP
+154 TYSQRLRLS

-168 DMAACGRMDKPGI
+168 DMAACGRLDKPGI
-181 IVVYQYTPAQYAR
+181 IVVYQYTPAAYAR

-204 AGYNPLTDGTILVA
+204 AGYNPMTDSTILVTN
-218 DDGQVIASNNQAL
+218 DGLVIASNDQAL
-231 IGEETKHLPVV
+231 IGKETKDLPVV
-242 QALKV
+242 QALK
-247 KENAGSRRLVNI
+247 ENAGSRQLVNV

-265 GIMLR
+265 GIMLH
-270 QRDYYIYVYMPD
+270 QYDHYIYVYLPD

-292 LGIIFALYLFTLS
+292 LGITLALYLFTLS

-319 KEEKEKEE
+319 KEEKEREE
-327 AYRKSLLEEARRAD
+327 TYRKSLQEEARRAD
-341 AANVAKTEFLQRM
+341 AANIAKTEFLQRM

-379 KKQVECRGKI
+379 KKQDECREKI
-389 SKAFQLLLELINE
+389 SKASQLLLELINE

-453 HWNLIGSSGHL
+453 HWNLIGSPGHL

-487 SLREDESE
+487 SLWEDESE

-502 FICEDT
+502 FICKDT

-531 KTLYNGT
+531 KTAYNGT
-538 GLGMPIAKKLTETMG
+538 GLGMPIAKKLAETMG
-553 GSISFTSQRGK
+553 GSISFTSQK
-564 GTTFTVKLP
+564 GEGTAFTVKLP

-578 SAGKA
+578 AAGKA
-583 EKTTE
+583 ENTTE

-637 NAPEGAFD
+637 KAPEGAFD

-651 MMPVMDGCKAAKEI
+651 MMPVMDGCEAAKEI
-665 RALPRKDAKTIPI
+665 RALPRKDAKRVPI
-678 IAMTANAFTDDKI
+678 IAMTANAFTEDKI

-702 SKPLAPDLVVKTIA
+702 SKPLAPDLVVKTIT

>member
-51 YVKVQSSSVTHYNEA
+51 YVKVQSSGVTHYNEA

-154 TYSQRLRLP
+154 TYSQRLRLS
-163 DGAYI
+163 DGAYV
-168 DMAACGRMDKPGI
+168 DMAACGRLDKPGI
-181 IVVYQYTPAQYAR
+181 IVAYHYTPAEYAR

-218 DDGQVIASNNQAL
+218 DDGQVIASNDQAL
-231 IGEETKHLPVV
+231 IGEETKNLSVV
-242 QALKV
+242 QAL
-247 KENAGSRRLVNI
+247 KENAGSRHLVNI
-259 SEEQAY
+259 SEEAVY

-270 QRDYYIYVYMPD
+270 QRDHYIYVYLPD
-282 TKVFAALPQN
+282 TKVFVALPQN
-292 LGIIFALYLFTLS
+292 LGIVFFLYLFTLS

-319 KEEKEKEE
+319 KEEKEE
-327 AYRKSLLEEARRAD
+327 AYRKSLQEEARRAD

-379 KKQVECRGKI
+379 KKQDECREKI
-389 SKAFQLLLELINE
+389 SKASQLLLELINE

-453 HWNLIGSSGHL
+453 HWNLIGSPGHL

-553 GSISFTSQRGK
+553 GSISFTSQRGE
-564 GTTFTVKLP
+564 GTAFTVKLP

-578 SAGKA
+578 TAGKA
-583 EKTTE
+583 EETTE

-637 NAPEGAFD
+637 KAPEGAFD

-651 MMPVMDGCKAAKEI
+651 MMPVMGGCEAAKEI

>member
-7 SIEKGIRFWS
+7 SIKKGIRFWS

-81 VGTNLKAEKETGRS
+81 VGTNLKAEKEMGRS

-106 GLWLSGILILD
+106 GLWLSGILLLD

-218 DDGQVIASNNQAL
+218 DDGQVIASNDQAL

-242 QALKV
+242 QALK
-247 KENAGSRRLVNI
+247 ENAGSRHLVNI
-259 SEEQAY
+259 SEEYAY

-270 QRDYYIYVYMPD
+270 QSDYYIYVYLPD
-282 TKVFAALPQN
+282 KKVFAALPQN
-292 LGIIFALYLFTLS
+292 LGITLALYLLTLF

-310 RYRSQMLHQ
+310 HYRSQMLHQ

-327 AYRKSLLEEARRAD
+327 EYRKSLQEEARRAD

-354 SHDIRTPINGIIGM
+354 SHDIRAPINGIIGM

-373 RYPDDL
+373 HHRDDL
-379 KKQVECRGKI
+379 KKQDECREKI
-389 SKAFQLLLELINE
+389 SKASQLLLELINE

-408 LESGEVVLEEKSFH
+408 LESGEVVLEESSFN
-422 LQELLNEV
+422 LKDLSNEV

-437 AQERG
+437 AEERD
-442 IEVIK
+442 IEVI
-447 RDLSVT
+447 RENFSVT
-453 HWNLIGSSGHL
+453 HWDVVGSPGHV
-464 KRLLMNIM
+464 KRLMMNIL

-487 SLREDESE
+487 SLREEE
-495 DGRAFYT
+495 GEEGRAVYT
-502 FICEDT
+502 FTCEDT
-508 GIGMSEEY
+508 GIGMSREY

-531 KTLYNGT
+531 KTAYNGT

-553 GSISFTSQRGK
+553 GSISFTSEKGK
-564 GTTFTVKLP
+564 GTTFTITLP

-578 SAGKA
+578 AAGRA

-588 EAEASIK
+588 EAEASIR

-615 VAEKG
+615 IAEKG

-637 NAPEGAFD
+637 HAPEGAFD

-651 MMPVMDGCKAAKEI
+651 MMPVMDGCEATKEI
-665 RALPRKDAKTIPI
+665 RALPRKDAKAIPI
-678 IAMTANAFTDDKI
+678 IAMTANAFTEDKI

>member
-7 SIEKGIRFWS
+7 SIKKGIRFWS

-66 SESQALLRLIESVRQ
+66 LESQSLLRLIESVRQ
-81 VGTNLKAEKETGRS
+81 VGINLKAEKEMGRS

-106 GLWLSGILILD
+106 GLWLSGILLLD
-117 EKGETTESF
+117 EKGETKESV
-126 TKMPSAEEALAGI
+126 TKAPSAEEALAGI

-154 TYSQRLRLP
+154 TYSQRLRLS
-163 DGAYI
+163 DGAYV
-168 DMAACGRMDKPGI
+168 DMTACGRMDKPGI
-181 IVVYQYTPAQYAR
+181 IVAYHYTPAEYAR

-218 DDGQVIASNNQAL
+218 DDGQVIASNDQAL
-231 IGEETKHLPVV
+231 IGEETKHLSVV
-242 QALKV
+242 QAL
-247 KENAGSRRLVNI
+247 KENAGSRHLVNI
-259 SEEQAY
+259 SEEAVY

-270 QRDYYIYVYMPD
+270 QRDHYIYVYLPD

-292 LGIIFALYLFTLS
+292 LGIVFFLYLFILF

-310 RYRSQMLHQ
+310 HYRSQMLHQ

-327 AYRKSLLEEARRAD
+327 AYRKSLQEEARRAD

-368 LAVAE
+368 LAVAK

-379 KKQVECRGKI
+379 KKQDECREKI
-389 SKAFQLLLELINE
+389 SKASQLLLELINE

-408 LESGEVVLEEKSFH
+408 LESGEVVLEEKPFH

-453 HWNLIGSSGHL
+453 HWNLIGSPGHL

-553 GSISFTSQRGK
+553 GSISFTSQRSE
-564 GTTFTVKLP
+564 GTAFTVKLP

-578 SAGKA
+578 AAGKA

-637 NAPEGAFD
+637 KAPEGAFD

-651 MMPVMDGCKAAKEI
+651 MMPNIDGLEATRII
-665 RALPRKDAKTIPI
+665 RGQKRADARTIGIVALSVNVFAEDVQ
-678 IAMTANAFTDDKI
+678 
-691 RTREAGMNEHL
+691 RTRAAGMNEQL
-702 SKPLAPDLVVKTIA
+702 TKPLNTEKMLRTIA
-716 KFLGKK
+716 RYRRC

>member
-28 GASLYFIDQEKKEAE
+28 GASLYFIGQEKNEAE

-81 VGTNLKAEKETGRS
+81 VGTNLKAEKEMGRS

-106 GLWLSGILILD
+106 GLWLSGILLLD

-126 TKMPSAEEALAGI
+126 TKAPFAEEALAGI

-163 DGAYI
+163 DGGYI

-218 DDGQVIASNNQAL
+218 DDGQVIASNDQAL
-231 IGEETKHLPVV
+231 IGEKTKHLPVV
-242 QALKV
+242 QALK
-247 KENAGSRRLVNI
+247 ENAGSRHLVNI
-259 SEEQAY
+259 SEEYAY

-270 QRDYYIYVYMPD
+270 QRDYCIYVYMPD

-292 LGIIFALYLFTLS
+292 LGIIFALYLVILS

-319 KEEKEKEE
+319 KEEKEREE
-327 AYRKSLLEEARRAD
+327 TYRKSLQEEARRAD

-379 KKQVECRGKI
+379 KKQDECREKI
-389 SKAFQLLLELINE
+389 SKASQLLLELINE

-453 HWNLIGSSGHL
+453 HWNLIGSPGHL

-502 FICEDT
+502 FICKDT

-553 GSISFTSQRGK
+553 GSISFTSQRGE
-564 GTTFTVKLP
+564 GTAFTVKLP

-578 SAGKA
+578 AAGKA
-583 EKTTE
+583 EETAE

-651 MMPVMDGCKAAKEI
+651 MMPVMDGCEAAKEI

-702 SKPLAPDLVVKTIA
+702 SKPLAPDLVVKTIT

>member
-7 SIEKGIRFWS
+7 SIKKGIRFWS

-28 GASLYFIDQEKKEAE
+28 GASLYFIDHEKKEAE

-81 VGTNLKAEKETGRS
+81 VGTNLKAEKEMGRS

-117 EKGETTESF
+117 ENGETKESV

-154 TYSQRLRLP
+154 TYSQRLCLP
-163 DGAYI
+163 DGAFI

-204 AGYNPLTDGTILVA
+204 AGYNSLTDGTILVA
-218 DDGQVIASNNQAL
+218 DNGQVIASNDKAL

-242 QALKV
+242 QALK
-247 KENAGSRRLVNI
+247 ENAGSRHLVNI
-259 SEEQAY
+259 SEEDAY

-270 QRDYYIYVYMPD
+270 QRGHYIYVYMPD
-282 TKVFAALPQN
+282 TKVFAALPKN
-292 LGIIFALYLFTLS
+292 LGIAFALYLLTLS
-305 AFFMY
+305 GFFIY
-310 RYRSQMLHQ
+310 RYREQMLRQ
-319 KEEKEKEE
+319 KEEKAREE
-327 AYRKSLLEEARRAD
+327 TYRKSLQEEARRAD

-379 KKQVECRGKI
+379 KKQDECREKI
-389 SKAFQLLLELINE
+389 SKASQLLLELINE

-447 RDLSVT
+447 RDFSVT
-453 HWNLIGSSGHL
+453 HWNLIGSPGHL

-553 GSISFTSQRGK
+553 GSISFTSQRGE
-564 GTTFTVKLP
+564 GTAFTVKLP

-583 EKTTE
+583 EETTE
-588 EAEASIK
+588 EADMSIK

-628 GKEAVETFA
+628 GKEAVETFV

-702 SKPLAPDLVVKTIA
+702 SKPLAPDLVVKTIT

>member
-1 MLTDKA
+1 
-7 SIEKGIRFWS
+7 
-17 VGILGGLLVML
+17 
-28 GASLYFIDQEKKEAE
+28 
-43 ARLYETAE
+43 
-51 YVKVQSSSVTHYNEA
+51 
-66 SESQALLRLIESVRQ
+66 
-81 VGTNLKAEKETGRS
+81 
-95 TEEALLQQNIR
+95 
-106 GLWLSGILILD
+106 
-117 EKGETTESF
+117 
-126 TKMPSAEEALAGI
+126 
-139 LSRDVVKD
+139 
-147 CARYPEK
+147 
-154 TYSQRLRLP
+154 
-163 DGAYI
+163 
-168 DMAACGRMDKPGI
+168 MAACRRLDKPGI
-181 IVVYQYTPAQYAR
+181 IVAYNYTPAEYAR

-218 DDGQVIASNNQAL
+218 DDGQVIASNDQAL
-231 IGEETKHLPVV
+231 IGEKTKNLPVV
-242 QALKV
+242 QALK
-247 KENAGSRRLVNI
+247 ENAGSRHLVNI
-259 SEEQAY
+259 SKEAVY

-270 QRDYYIYVYMPD
+270 QRDHYIYVYLPD

-292 LGIIFALYLFTLS
+292 LGIVFFLYLFILS

-310 RYRSQMLHQ
+310 HYRSQMLHQ
-319 KEEKEKEE
+319 KEENEKEE
-327 AYRKSLLEEARRAD
+327 AYRKSLQEEARRAD
-341 AANVAKTEFLQRM
+341 AANAAKTEFLQRM

-368 LAVAE
+368 LAVAK

-379 KKQVECRGKI
+379 KKQDECREKI
-389 SKAFQLLLELINE
+389 SKVSQLLLELINE

-453 HWNLIGSSGHL
+453 HWNLIGSPGHL
-464 KRLLMNIM
+464 KRLMMNIM

-553 GSISFTSQRGK
+553 GSISFTSQRGE
-564 GTTFTVKLP
+564 GTAFTVKLP

-578 SAGKA
+578 AAGKA

-651 MMPVMDGCKAAKEI
+651 MMPVMDGCEAAKEI

-702 SKPLAPDLVVKTIA
+702 SKPLAPDLVVKTIT